1 MTPLPPYQPGQA
13 VSDYVL
19 SVIRTVVPVLWGT
32 LITYLI
38 TLVPAVAHVVDPA
51 NVVGLGPAVAGLLA
65 AAWYALMR
73 KIEPSLP
80 AWLTVIVLGS
90 NSQPTYVPTGSVVV
104 PGGIQLPAAP
114 PGPVADGRAD

>member
-1 MTPLPPYQPGQA
+1 MTPIPPYQPGQSL
-13 VSDYVL
+13 SDYVT
-19 SVIRTVVPVLWGT
+19 SVIRTIVPVLWGA

-51 NVVGLGPAVAGLLA
+51 NVVGLGPAVA

-73 KIEPSLP
+73 KIEPKLP

-90 NSQPTYVPTGSVVV
+90 NSQPTYVAPA
-104 PGGIQLPAAP
+104 PAAAP
-114 PGPVADGRAD
+114 PGAVVDGRAD

>member
-1 MTPLPPYQPGQA
+1 MTSIPPYQPGQS
-13 VSDYVL
+13 VSDYVT
-19 SVIRTVVPVLWGT
+19 SVIRTAVPVLWGA

-38 TLVPAVAHVVDPA
+38 TLVPTVAHVVDPA
-51 NVVGLGPAVAGLLA
+51 NVVGLGPAVAAVVA

-90 NSQPTYVPTGSVVV
+90 NKTPTYAPPAVV
-104 PGGIQLPAAP
+104 PGQMVSAP
-114 PGPVADGRAD
+114 PAQTDGRAD